1 MALTGLRKIDVHREE
16 HGYPANTT
24 EPRLNHITGR
34 FYHCDVQRIL
44 PLMLD
49 KYENKIQLIYM
60 DPPFMTGQT
69 YRFQQP
75 VGIEGWR
82 GNRKH
87 VVDHIAYNDTGK
99 TGKDYFLSMMRR
111 VITYAYHL
119 LSPEG
124 SLYLHV
130 DYRTSAYLRIIL
142 DEVFGEDNMLNEI
155 IWHYQS
161 GGRAKKHF
169 SRKHDTIL
177 FYRKSSRHYFNPEA
191 VGIPR
196 GKSRRNHMKQG
207 VDQDGR
213 IFWSIRSGGKEYRY
227 FEDSKVYP
235 SDVWSDISHLHQR
248 DPERRGYDT
257 QKPEALLE
265 RIILASSRPGD
276 LAADF
281 FAGSGTTLAVAQK
294 LGRNWIG
301 IDNGVFSLHTCR
313 KRLVEDIYNGDYDL
327 MRSIKLVFSHYKP
340 LEKPGS
346 LRPEYEGNVLF
357 STRTERQKPCCADSD
372 RDIKNDAAQEIE
384 IDLKCIRLADG
395 QVEIGLYRYDIPKR
409 PDRLLKAGNDP
420 YNSLKNLNLSCLDL
434 VDYWAAGYIK
444 ENAFKAL
451 GCSMRTVRSPYI
463 KDRLRIGLK
472 PGYAPAVHIVDVLGQ
487 QWFFLLEAGK

>member
-1 MALTGLRKIDVHREE
+1 
-16 HGYPANTT
+16 
-24 EPRLNHITGR
+24 
-34 FYHCDVQRIL
+34 
-44 PLMLD
+44 MLD

-99 TGKDYFLSMMRR
+99 TGKDSFLSMMRS

-142 DEVFGEDNMLNEI
+142 DEVFGVDNMMNEI
-155 IWHYQS
+155 LWHYQS

-207 VDQDGR
+207 VDQMGGY
-213 IFWSIRSGGKEYRY
+213 SG
-227 FEDSKVYP
+227 
-235 SDVWSDISHLHQR
+235 Q
-248 DPERRGYDT
+248 
-257 QKPEALLE
+257 
-265 RIILASSRPGD
+265 
-276 LAADF
+276 
-281 FAGSGTTLAVAQK
+281 
-294 LGRNWIG
+294 
-301 IDNGVFSLHTCR
+301 
-313 KRLVEDIYNGDYDL
+313 
-327 MRSIKLVFSHYKP
+327 
-340 LEKPGS
+340 
-346 LRPEYEGNVLF
+346 
-357 STRTERQKPCCADSD
+357 
-372 RDIKNDAAQEIE
+372 
-384 IDLKCIRLADG
+384 
-395 QVEIGLYRYDIPKR
+395 
-409 PDRLLKAGNDP
+409 
-420 YNSLKNLNLSCLDL
+420 
-434 VDYWAAGYIK
+434 
-444 ENAFKAL
+444 
-451 GCSMRTVRSPYI
+451 
-463 KDRLRIGLK
+463 
-472 PGYAPAVHIVDVLGQ
+472 
-487 QWFFLLEAGK
+487 